1 MKRILPY
8 SVLAIVFSVWPFSQ
22 AAIPELTDYPDQYI
36 VKRGDTLWDIATIF
50 LAKPWHWPA
59 IWQVNAQIENPHLIY
74 PGDQLS
80 LVYQAGKPQLEI
92 SRKAVRLGPSM
103 RISPLP
109 EPIRA
114 LPSVSPEVFYDRSQI
129 ISFEL
134 LDTAARVVSLSDGR
148 LMNTDADELMVVGDL
163 PEQAQSYAIY
173 RPSDRLIDPQS
184 KELLGIQ
191 MDFIANIE
199 QLQST
204 GALALFSATLKDG
217 RREVRVGDSVLLK
230 VAEKSTSRVLPQQ
243 SSQPNGGQII
253 STAGHQQLI
262 GQYDSVTINRGAREK
277 TKVGDVLLV
286 KQPAVRVY
294 DPVGRKSYQVPGQEM
309 GVMMV
314 YQVFEKASYGMIMEA
329 QQPIKVLDNI
339 AAAD

>member
-80 LVYQAGKPQLEI
+80 LVYRAGKPQLEI

-148 LMNTDADELMVVGDL
+148 LMNTDADQLMVVGEL

-199 QLQST
+199 QLQIT

-262 GQYDSVTINRGAREK
+262 GQYGSVTINRGAREK